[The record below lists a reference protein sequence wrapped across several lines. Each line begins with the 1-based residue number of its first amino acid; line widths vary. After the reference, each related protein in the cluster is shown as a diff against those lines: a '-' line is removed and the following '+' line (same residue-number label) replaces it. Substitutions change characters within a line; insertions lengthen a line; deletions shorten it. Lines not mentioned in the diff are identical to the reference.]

1 MDKPVKLVSVPGD
14 AVCGEGTVTDSGPE
28 ALVGSISVPLVA
40 AVPALCPAIV
50 TDSDPDALV
59 GSFSARSMAAVPSLC
74 ELVDPVRGERVDP
87 FPCESAAIS
96 ATLSGTVSDELGS
109 DVEGG
114 NSLTSVVGEVVV
126 ELRSASRGA
135 TRVVAADSFRFFSVE
150 TLTLAKML
158 KFL

>member
-1 MDKPVKLVSVPGD
+1 MPRS
-14 AVCGEGTVTDSGPE
+14 
-28 ALVGSISVPLVA
+28 ALTA
-40 AVPALCPAIV
+40 ASRSSFTAASANAPATL
-50 TDSDPDALV
+50 

-74 ELVDPVRGERVDP
+74 ELVDPVRG
-87 FPCESAAIS
+87 ESAAIS

-158 KFL
+158 KFLIIDR

>member
-1 MDKPVKLVSVPGD
+1 MDKPVQLVSVPGD

-74 ELVDPVRGERVDP
+74 ELVDPVRGE
-87 FPCESAAIS
+87 SAAIS

-150 TLTLAKML
+150 TLRLAKMF

>member
-1 MDKPVKLVSVPGD
+1 MSLILRLDKPVQLVSVPGD

-74 ELVDPVRGERVDP
+74 ELVDPVRGE
-87 FPCESAAIS
+87 SAAIS

-150 TLTLAKML
+150 TLRLAKMF

>member
-74 ELVDPVRGERVDP
+74 ELVDPVRGE
-87 FPCESAAIS
+87 SAAIS

-150 TLTLAKML
+150 TLRLAKMF

>member
-1 MDKPVKLVSVPGD
+1 MSVPGD

-74 ELVDPVRGERVDP
+74 ELVDPVRGE
-87 FPCESAAIS
+87 SAAIS

-158 KFL
+158 KFLIIDR